1 MKLEYRENQTIG
13 HVKKILMSKLNIPHL
28 VNFYNDTNHTR
39 LNSKYLLKKGDKI
52 RIEKNKINFHSS
64 GNQYVVKIKR
74 KSSDEKLLESF
85 KKAMRKCFDVNS
97 ADLVNISL
105 IRLRNQK
112 AEVHFQLCEEKSF
125 LLVDFQEKHL
135 MLNNNRYK
143 IQRFIGKSN

>member
-85 KKAMRKCFDVNS
+85 KKAMTKCFDVNS
-97 ADLVNISL
+97 ADLVNINL
-105 IRLRNQK
+105 LRLRNQK

-125 LLVDFQEKHL
+125 LLVDFQEKTL